1 MTNGGSEQHA
11 RPRAGVPRSKLP
23 LCLAIC
29 AALAAVAGCRRDE
42 VTHVRVAKQPAE
54 PSSPGGGMG
63 GMGMP
68 GGGAMPASADV
79 APPPTPSGAG
89 ALRWSL
95 PKGWTEEKGAG
106 GMRYATLKAP
116 VSGKLDVSVVVLPG
130 PAGGELANVNRWRN
144 QIGLPPLEE
153 DGLGASRKVVKS
165 KAGPISLYDFES
177 EGTKKTRVVAGY
189 TFADGN
195 TWFVKMTGDADAV
208 QTARPAFLALVES
221 LRFDASTP

>member
-1 MTNGGSEQHA
+1 MMNAGSEA
-11 RPRAGVPRSKLP
+11 DVGPRRAGVSGSRLP
-23 LCLAIC
+23 LCVALC
-29 AALAAVAGCRRDE
+29 AALATVIGCRRDE
-42 VTHVRVAKQPAE
+42 VTHARVPKQAAAPA
-54 PSSPGGGMG
+54 GMTEM
-63 GMGMP
+63 GMGMQ

-79 APPPTPSGAG
+79 APPPTPTGAS

-95 PKGWTEEKGAG
+95 PKGWTEEKGSG

-144 QIGLPPLEE
+144 QIGLAPLA
-153 DGLGASRKVVKS
+153 DGELEGARKVVKS

-189 TFADGN
+189 TFSDGN

-208 QTARPAFLALVES
+208 QSARPAFLALVES
-221 LRFDASTP
+221 LRFDASHP